1 MTQHAE
7 QLNINTQC
15 HVHLNSGDVSVL
27 IDLGEQ
33 QLPSI
38 VHWGASLGQVSAAQ
52 ATTLAKA
59 NVNHFTANNQ
69 DLPVRTDILGSL
81 HAGWSGRPGL
91 SGTRVGQNWSPKFTL
106 TSASLNS
113 TNERQ
118 ICITDGLVSASAAT
132 LNIVAVDS
140 HSNLELTVDI
150 ELTTQGVVRTRGT
163 LRNTASEAY
172 QVHEFGLILPL
183 PTHAAEILDFAG
195 HWGKERVPQRR
206 ELTIGTHMR
215 ENRKG
220 RTGADAAYVLNVGEP
235 GFDFAN
241 GELWGLHLGYSGN
254 QRVWAEKLYD
264 GNRAFG
270 ASEIL
275 APGEIELARGE
286 TISTPWIYGIYGVGL
301 DEQAHRLH
309 SWLRGRPSHPKRARP
324 VTLNVWEAVYFN
336 HDETKLK
343 QLADRAAEL
352 GVERYVLDDGWFG
365 SRRDDTSGL
374 GDWTVSPE
382 VWPQGLN
389 TLIDHVTSLG
399 MEFGLWFEPEMV
411 NIDSD
416 VAREHPEWIMAPA
429 GRLPTESRN
438 QQVLNLAIDEAYA
451 HVRDQMVAV
460 LEAHNIAY
468 IKWDHNRD
476 LLEAGNQLTGKASVH
491 AQTLA
496 AYRLMAEL
504 KERFPEL
511 EIESCSSGG
520 ARVDLGVL
528 EFTDRV
534 WVSDD
539 IDPFERQQ
547 MHRWTQQL
555 IPAELMGSH
564 VASGASHTTHR
575 NHSLHYRAGTA
586 FWGHMG
592 IEWDLTQ
599 ADPEDM
605 KELRA
610 WIEAHKAHRDLLHN
624 GRLVRVDQFDSSLDI
639 HGVVSQDKTEAIFAV
654 VSLALADTD
663 PVGKFRFTG
672 LDESLDYEILDITPG
687 FEASAEYQG
696 RHPQSAHRELNMR
709 LPGWWPVDG
718 PVTLSGAGLSKAG
731 VFSPWLNPESLR
743 ILHLRALPSK
753 GSK

>member
-1 MTQHAE
+1 MTHHAE
-7 QLNINTQC
+7 QLNIDAQRL
-15 HVHLNSGDVSVL
+15 VHLNSGNVSVL
-27 IDLGEQ
+27 IDLGWQ

-38 VHWGASLGQVSAAQ
+38 VHWGASLGELNSHQ
-52 ATTLAKA
+52 ARSLADA
-59 NVNHFTANNQ
+59 NINHLTSNNQ
-69 DLPVRTDILGSL
+69 DLAVRADILGSQ
-81 HAGWSGRPGL
+81 HAGWAGRPGL
-91 SGTRVGQNWSPKFTL
+91 SGTRAGRDWSPQFTVSSATLETADTQKARLAGEL
-106 TSASLNS
+106 TTA
-113 TNERQ
+113 
-118 ICITDGLVSASAAT
+118 AAAT
-132 LNIVAVDS
+132 LSVNASDTES
-140 HSNLELTVDI
+140 GLELDVDI
-150 ELTTQGVVRTRGT
+150 ELTEQGVLRARGT
-163 LRNTASEAY
+163 LRNTEASAY
-172 QVHEFGLILPL
+172 QVHELGLLLPL
-183 PTHAAEILDFAG
+183 PTNASEILDFAG

-206 ELTIGTHMR
+206 ELTIGTHLR

-220 RTGADAAYVLNVGEP
+220 RTGADSSYVLNVGEP
-235 GFDFAN
+235 GFNFAS

-264 GNRAFG
+264 GNRALG
-270 ASEIL
+270 ASEL
-275 APGEIELARGE
+275 LMPGEIELNQDE
-286 TISTPWIYGIYGVGL
+286 SLSTPWIYGVYGDGL
-301 DEQAHRLH
+301 DDQAHRLH
-309 SWLRGRPSHPKRARP
+309 SWLRARPAHPRRARP
-324 VTLNVWEAVYFN
+324 VTLNVWEAVYFD

-343 QLADRAAEL
+343 LLADRAAEL

-382 VWPQGLN
+382 VWPRGLN
-389 TLIDHVTSLG
+389 TLIEHVTSLG

-411 NIDSD
+411 NVDSE
-416 VAREHPEWIMAPA
+416 VARSHPEWIMAPS
-429 GRLPTESRN
+429 GRLPHESRN
-438 QQVLNLAIDEAYA
+438 QQVLNLAIEEAYA

-460 LEAHNIAY
+460 LEAHDIAY

-491 AQTLA
+491 AQTQA

-528 EFTDRV
+528 EYTDRV
-534 WVSDD
+534 WASDD

-547 MHRWTQQL
+547 IHRWTQQL

-592 IEWDLTQ
+592 IEWDLTE
-599 ADPEDM
+599 ADLEDM
-605 KELRA
+605 QELRA
-610 WIEAHKAHRDLLHN
+610 WIEFHKLHRELLHT

-639 HGVVSQDKTEAIFAV
+639 HGVVSQDRTEALFAV

-663 PVGKFRFTG
+663 PIGKFRFAG
-672 LDESLDYEILDITPG
+672 LDNSLNYEIVDVTPG
-687 FEASAEYQG
+687 FPASAEYQK

-709 LPGWWPVDG
+709 LPGWWPVEE
-718 PVTLSGAGLSKAG
+718 PATLNGAGLQKAG

-743 ILHLRALPSK
+743 ILHLRAVSNE